1 VKENTLSDPPLVTN
15 KDCEEFIKI
24 RGRGWVCKVNN
35 QIIGFLIVDLRDYNV
50 SALFLLQ
57 SYEGQ
62 RISRKL
68 HDVMVVWY
76 FKKTKKSIWLG
87 TSQNTRAEEFYRK
100 AGWTKVGTHGKDEI
114 KFEMTFANWILR
126 EQTI

>member
-1 VKENTLSDPPLVTN
+1 VRNSVKENTLSDPSLVTD

-35 QIIGFLIVDLRDYNV
+35 QIIGFSIVDLRDYNV
-50 SALFLLQ
+50 SALLLLP

-62 RISRKL
+62 GISRKL
-68 HDVMVVWY
+68 HEAMVVWY

-87 TSQNTRAEEFYRK
+87 TSQNTRAEEF
-100 AGWTKVGTHGKDEI
+100 
-114 KFEMTFANWILR
+114 
-126 EQTI
+126 